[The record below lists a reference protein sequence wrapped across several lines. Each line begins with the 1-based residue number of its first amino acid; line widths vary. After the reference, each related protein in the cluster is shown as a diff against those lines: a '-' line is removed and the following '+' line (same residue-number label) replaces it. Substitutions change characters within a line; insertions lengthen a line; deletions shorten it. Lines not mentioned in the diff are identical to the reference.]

1 MLPGTSADDRCIMC
15 EIWLGVTYI
24 TLKMREFSHTLGKTV
39 MYWNE
44 EVDKNKGENVPDRT
58 RTCGLTLRRR
68 ALYPLS
74 YGDYIMDDTIC
85 VNVSQAKNNDAPHN
99 YCFSH
104 RLSKRATAR
113 VALQNHSR
121 AGIISLQGG
130 FQRQSILRCSAKHQR
145 PYRFPAASAAGSADY
160 YTATYVSPCVF
171 VLSCNKVFKHLH
183 TLPPVTHSPYTH
195 PLATYF
201 YLIAITSII
210 L

>member
-121 AGIISLQGG
+121 FTIIVAPESYH
-130 FQRQSILRCSAKHQR
+130 FR
-145 PYRFPAASAAGSADY
+145 AASRGRASSGARRNTSDH
-160 YTATYVSPCVF
+160 TASLLHRLLVRLITIPRPMFLLVS
-171 VLSCNKVFKHLH
+171 LSCLVTRYSNISIRSHL
-183 TLPPVTHSPYTH
+183 SPTH
-195 PLATYF
+195 PTRIHLPHIST
-201 YLIAITSII
+201 
-210 L
+210 